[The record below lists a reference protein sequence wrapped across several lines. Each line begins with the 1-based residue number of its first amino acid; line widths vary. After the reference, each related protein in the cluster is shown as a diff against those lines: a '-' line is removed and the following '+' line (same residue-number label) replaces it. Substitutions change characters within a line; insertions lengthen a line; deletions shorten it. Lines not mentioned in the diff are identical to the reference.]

1 MSPPI
6 GHEARTWWRWLL
18 ADPQHGRLP
27 VVLLQNAV
35 ARKLAVP
42 DLTTTVVTLT
52 LTGLVADRP
61 GAPAP
66 GAMTRRLVSVGA
78 MFCGAIAGATIVL
91 NSGASAALALAV
103 GLLAAA
109 TALAVGRTALTPA

>member
-1 MSPPI
+1 M
-6 GHEARTWWRWLL
+6 
-18 ADPQHGRLP
+18 
-27 VVLLQNAV
+27 VLLQNAV

>member
-1 MSPPI
+1 
-6 GHEARTWWRWLL
+6 
-18 ADPQHGRLP
+18 
-27 VVLLQNAV
+27 
-35 ARKLAVP
+35 
-42 DLTTTVVTLT
+42 
-52 LTGLVADRP
+52 
-61 GAPAP
+61 
-66 GAMTRRLVSVGA
+66 